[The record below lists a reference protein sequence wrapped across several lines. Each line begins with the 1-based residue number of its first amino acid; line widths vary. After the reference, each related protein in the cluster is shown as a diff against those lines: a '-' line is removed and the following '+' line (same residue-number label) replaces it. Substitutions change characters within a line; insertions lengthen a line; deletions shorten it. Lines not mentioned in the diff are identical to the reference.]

1 MFIGHFDWIREN
13 IKFVPINFYWFDLFR
28 VFLKNFKI
36 QIGATL
42 FEIVAQSI
50 IKNDFEIILFKIYKT
65 VYRVTL
71 CI

>member
-1 MFIGHFDWIREN
+1 
-13 IKFVPINFYWFDLFR
+13 LFR